1 MSNTMN
7 IEIIPDD
14 TEFPS
19 TKVIVNRREQEKI
32 TRYYC
37 IQTEDDEE
45 LKKPLQNC
53 SDQNDEKCI
62 QLRFIVEY
70 LLHI

>member
-1 MSNTMN
+1 MN
-7 IEIIPDD
+7 IQIIPDD

-19 TKVIVNRREQEKI
+19 AKVIVNQREQETI

-37 IQTEDDEE
+37 IQTENHKSI
-45 LKKPLQNC
+45 KKPLQNC

-70 LLHI
+70 MMHVQ

>member
-1 MSNTMN
+1 MN

-19 TKVIVNRREQEKI
+19 AKVIVNRREQNNI

-37 IQTEDDEE
+37 IHNANHKSM
-45 LKKPLQNC
+45 KKPLQNY
-53 SDQNDEKCI
+53 SEQNDKKCI

-70 LLHI
+70 LLHV